1 MCKAFKKEGGT
12 MKRLDLRWMDNEDW
26 YTYKDGNA
34 VLKDTAPK
42 EAKESYKRYLEQIK
56 KNPNAV

>member
-1 MCKAFKKEGGT
+1 MCKTFEKEVDT

-26 YTYKDGNA
+26 YTYEDGDA

-42 EAKESYKRYLEQIK
+42 EARESYERYLEQIR
-56 KNPNAV
+56 KNPDAV

>member
-1 MCKAFKKEGGT
+1 
-12 MKRLDLRWMDNEDW
+12 MKRLDLRWMDNRDW
-26 YTYKDGNA
+26 YTYKNGKV

>member
-1 MCKAFKKEGGT
+1 

-26 YTYKDGNA
+26 YTYEDGDA

-42 EAKESYKRYLEQIK
+42 EARESYERYLEQIRK
-56 KNPNAV
+56 SM